1 MINVKINLLSA
12 RSQRDQYQDKIRNAR
27 DLLEGKLVNRKGK
40 SKIRRKSMITGW
52 TLMQGKL
59 QGNRVEQE
67 TLQTEGH
74 L

>member
-1 MINVKINLLSA
+1 MSA

-27 DLLEGKLVNRKGK
+27 DLLEGKLVNRKVK
-40 SKIRRKSMITGW
+40 SKIRRKSMVTGW

-59 QGNRVEQE
+59 EGNRAEQE